1 MKYLAINKTRINNW
15 LLVILIVFSQQSHG
29 DAFEMG
35 MASLKAGDFAE
46 AYCLWRPLA
55 MRGHVEAAFHLGWL
69 YANGNGLRV
78 DIPKAV
84 YWWGQAA
91 KHGHKDAM
99 FALALAY
106 TNGEGIKKDDQEAT
120 RWYVKAAQNGHDDAR
135 EILKLKIRD
144 RADEIQPYLSDLLK
158 QPWVGEEIEIGAGE
172 VNLRGGPGIDQ
183 PLVGKGVQGERYIAV
198 HHVGKWYQI
207 IKQENLSYAWVADW
221 LVNRAP

>member
-1 MKYLAINKTRINNW
+1 MKLFIHNKRIKYN
-15 LLVILIVFSQQSHG
+15 LLLLLFIVFSQQLRA

-91 KHGHKDAM
+91 KRGHSDAM

-106 TNGEGIKKDDQEAT
+106 TNGKGIKKDDKKAAS
-120 RWYVKAAQNGHDDAR
+120 WYVKAALKGHEDAR
-135 EILKLKIRD
+135 EILKLKIRNQ
-144 RADEIQPYLSDLLK
+144 ADEILPYLSDLLK
-158 QPWVGEEIEIGAGE
+158 QSWVGKEVVIGADG
-172 VNLRGGPGIDQ
+172 VNLRAGPGINH
-183 PLVGKGVQGERYIAV
+183 PSVGKGLQGEHYIAV
-198 HHVGKWYQI
+198 QHADKWYQI

-221 LVNRAP
+221 LVEQTP